1 MTPQTMTPL
10 LNVEDAARSIR
21 FYTEALSFRVVE
33 EFERDGKPIWAL
45 LQNGEAK
52 LMINQPDRVDS
63 ADGSYRRA
71 RPSYGETVLYFHVAS
86 AHDTRAELS
95 AAGYAVG
102 AVTTETYGVNEF
114 LLRDPDGYEIAIGS
128 KLTKVA

>member
-1 MTPQTMTPL
+1 MTPQAMVPL

-33 EFERDGKPIWAL
+33 EFEHGGTPIWAL
-45 LQNGEAK
+45 LQNGEVK
-52 LMINQPDRVDS
+52 LMINQPDHADS
-63 ADGSYRRA
+63 SYRRS
-71 RPSYGETVLYFHVAS
+71 RPSYGETVLYFYVDS
-86 AHDTRAELS
+86 AHDTHAELS

-102 AVTTETYGVNEF
+102 EVTTEAYGVNEF

-128 KLTKVA
+128 KLMKIA